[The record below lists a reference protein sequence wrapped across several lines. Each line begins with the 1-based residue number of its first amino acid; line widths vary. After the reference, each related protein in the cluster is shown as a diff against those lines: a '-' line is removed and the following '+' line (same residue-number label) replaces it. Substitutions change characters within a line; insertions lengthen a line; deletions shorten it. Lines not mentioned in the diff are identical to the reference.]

1 MKISKLELKNFRC
14 HEDAALELGR
24 LNFILGPNGA
34 GKSSI
39 QMAIEE
45 LLTGKCQVTDGA
57 GRGAEDLIQ
66 TGAKEFDLHAILE
79 TAQSETLTISRRRS
93 ARNHVL
99 NVAGR
104 NGQLA
109 AIQQGIYQDLGASED
124 VLAALLN
131 ASRFVEMDTKEQKRL
146 LAQVLNTG
154 EIPVPGK
161 IRALIPNVPIKTIAD
176 LDNAYK
182 LFFAERTDVNRQLK
196 QLGEAESEP
205 IVPEDC
211 PATEVVEAK
220 LRDLHTEKETQIRKQ
235 AEVAADNERL
245 ETERGRLERDK
256 QAAKDDLLPQE
267 EFKHMGAEVE
277 KADSYRALQQT
288 IINCQG
294 KINVLIESLEK
305 LKKLRGADCPTCLQ
319 PLDKKGLKK
328 TIFTLQGDLTKEEK
342 SLEAWQEERTKR
354 YDPAA
359 ALRALEKH
367 QRADFRVEEL
377 DRDLKK
383 LRAPRKAAVE
393 LFDGEIQKLAERI
406 DKGEAILQQVRELRQ
421 AKNLW
426 QQANRQRSELAQR
439 KQELEALVE
448 FFGPTGVKAKLVG
461 DRSTD
466 FCAALNRYLIQFG
479 FAVSVKA
486 GQLWVCTDIPGG
498 SDLAIHQ
505 LSDSEKFRFGVAF
518 QIALAEITGLKFAV
532 IDHADIL
539 DDDCRQQL
547 TAMLMEAQLDQAIV
561 LSTAKELPP
570 SAESPPEGV
579 KFFWLDNG
587 DRAHVQAPVNP

>member
-14 HEDAALELGR
+14 HEGATLELDR
-24 LNFILGPNGA
+24 LNFILGPNGT

-39 QMAIEE
+39 QMAIEQ

-66 TGAKEFDLHAILE
+66 TGAKEFDLHAVLE
-79 TAQSETLTISRRRS
+79 TTQSESLTINRRRS
-93 ARNHVL
+93 ARNHIL

-109 AIQQGIYQDLGASED
+109 AIQQGIYQDLGANED

-161 IRALIPNVPIKTIAD
+161 IRALIPNMLIKTIAD

-182 LFFAERTDVNRQLK
+182 LFFAERTDVNRRLK
-196 QLGEAESEP
+196 QLGEAETEP
-205 IVPEDC
+205 EVPEDC
-211 PATEVVEAK
+211 PAIEAVEGK

-267 EFKHMGAEVE
+267 EFKRMGAEVE
-277 KADSYRALQQT
+277 RAESYRALQQT
-288 IINCQG
+288 IINSQG

-328 TIFTLQGDLTKEEK
+328 IISTLQKDLGKEEK
-342 SLEAWQEERTKR
+342 SLEVWQEERAQR

-367 QRADFRVEEL
+367 RQADFRVEEL

-383 LRAPRKAAVE
+383 LQMPRKAAVD

-406 DKGEAILQQVRELRQ
+406 SKGEVVLQQVRELHQ
-421 AKNLW
+421 ARALW
-426 QQANRQRSELAQR
+426 QQANQQRGQLARR
-439 KQELEALVE
+439 KQELETLVE

-461 DRSTD
+461 DRSAD
-466 FCAALNRYLIQFG
+466 FCAALNRHLIKFG
-479 FAVSVKA
+479 FTVSVQA
-486 GQLWVCTDIPGG
+486 GQLWVCTDVPGA
-498 SDLAIHQ
+498 SPLAIHQ

-518 QIALAEITGLKFAV
+518 QVALAEITGLRFAV

-561 LSTAKELPP
+561 LSTAAELPP
-570 SAESPPEGV
+570 AAETPPEGV
-579 KFFWLDNG
+579 KFFWLGGAND
-587 DRAHVQAPVNP
+587 

>member
-14 HEDAALELGR
+14 HEDAALELDR

-66 TGAKEFDLHAILE
+66 TGAKEFDLHAVLE
-79 TAQSETLTISRRRS
+79 TAQSKTLTVNRRRS

-109 AIQQGIYQDLGASED
+109 AIQQGIYRDLGAGED

-161 IRALIPNVPIKTIAD
+161 IRALIPNVLISTIAD

-205 IVPEDC
+205 MVPEDC
-211 PATEVVEAK
+211 PATEAVEGK

-245 ETERGRLERDK
+245 ETERGHLEQDK

-294 KINVLIESLEK
+294 KINVLIESLQK

-342 SLEAWQEERTKR
+342 NLEVWQEERAQR

-367 QRADFRVEEL
+367 QRADFRMEEL

-383 LRAPRKAAVE
+383 LRAPRKAAVD

-406 DKGEAILQQVRELRQ
+406 DKGEAILRQVCELRQ
-421 AKNLW
+421 AKSLW
-426 QQANRQRSELAQR
+426 QQANQQRSELAQR
-439 KQELEALVE
+439 KQELETLVE

-466 FCAALNRYLIQFG
+466 FCAALNRHLIRFG

-486 GQLWVCTDIPGG
+486 GQLWVCTDVPAG
-498 SDLAIHQ
+498 SALAIHQ

-570 SAESPPEGV
+570 AAESPPEGV
-579 KFFWLDNG
+579 KFFWLG
-587 DRAHVQAPVNP
+587 PGEHERSE